1 MFEVLVFVFENYWR
15 GDACPELAHLERK
28 LNTVG
33 FDSEEIQDALVW
45 LKELNLAASGRQ
57 QPANSSRDEPVS
69 ATAVSPH
76 FFNQSPNTMRVYSAA
91 EQLRLSTESL
101 GFITFL
107 ENSKVLTPHMREIV
121 IDRAMAASAEH
132 VPLDD
137 LKIIV
142 LMIFWSLGKEPDAL
156 VLDELCESGVERV
169 AH

>member
-33 FDSEEIQDALVW
+33 FDAEEIQDALVW
-45 LKELNLAASGRQ
+45 LKDLNLAANGLQ
-57 QPANSSRDEPVS
+57 QPAIANRDES
-69 ATAVSPH
+69 DAAAMANHH
-76 FFNQSPNTMRVYSAA
+76 FFSQSPNTMRVYSAA
-91 EQLRLSTESL
+91 EQSRLSVESL

-107 ENSKVLTPHMREIV
+107 ESAKVLTPHMREIV
-121 IDRAMAASAEH
+121 IDRAMAASADL

-142 LMIFWSLGKEPDAL
+142 LMVFWSLGKEPDAL
-156 VLDELCESGVERV
+156 VLDELCESGIERI

>member
-15 GDACPELAHLERK
+15 GEACPELAHLERK

-33 FDSEEIQDALVW
+33 FDAEEIQDALIW
-45 LKELNLAASGRQ
+45 LKDLNLAASGLQ
-57 QPANSSRDEPVS
+57 QPVASRDEFMCA
-69 ATAVSPH
+69 ATVSPH
-76 FFNQSPNTMRVYSAA
+76 FFNQSPHSMRVYSVT
-91 EQLRLSTESL
+91 EQSRLSVQSL

-107 ENSKVLTPHMREIV
+107 ESSGAMTPHMREIV

-142 LMIFWSLGKEPDAL
+142 LMVFWSLGLEPDAL
-156 VLDELCESGVERV
+156 LLDELCEPSAERV